1 MIKMTKKILL
11 NWMPPAMVQMPS
23 PAMSV
28 LKSYLVN
35 RGFDVGIIYWNLKL
49 YELQVDFT
57 WSIAENIDSD
67 MINSLLLYYNYLAI
81 KNNDREAYSRVKSS
95 LMSIK
100 PNYMSA
106 DPYMYDRHMH
116 GFAEKL
122 DNTIEDILDEYNL
135 SECFLVGMSVN
146 LYQWIVSSIIA
157 KKIKERTPDIPII
170 IGGIGRKDTAV
181 AFIDNFPQFDL
192 AIWGEGEFT
201 LEQVAK
207 LLSNN
212 VSVQN
217 IEEIPHVAYRDKN
230 GFLKATKVSAR
241 CFKDLDDNTNEL
253 EFSDYF
259 DQGKS
264 LIRKGMMSVHL
275 FVEGSRGCHWQKCH
289 FCYLNTG
296 YKHRLRSPKNIG
308 QEIRKFINKYN
319 VYNFELL
326 DNDVVANDYPRFL
339 DLLAE
344 LKAVRDDFPR
354 FRVILAEIITKG
366 MSSFEIREMSEAG
379 FIYVQIGYESPSDSI
394 LTKIEKKNT
403 LSSNLLFIK
412 YAIKYGI
419 NISGANVIQGLLEE
433 TSEDIMESMIN
444 LRYMRFYLGRS
455 KFRHDMSNLA
465 VMSSSRYY
473 ICTLNDARFVPNNFI
488 SYLPKNFISKKNID
502 ECTIIEKI
510 QTSIDYSW
518 TLFQRVERFYLV
530 NSYSYK
536 LFKETGRLRFKEFF
550 NDELINELLIEEN
563 SIDYLIMSNSN
574 HEVMSFGRLKELLK
588 IKSEWDNI
596 SDCELFN
603 ILENLKRE
611 GLIYSKSDFSEILTI
626 IDFDNVI

>member
-1 MIKMTKKILL
+1 MTKKILL

>member
-1 MIKMTKKILL
+1 
-11 NWMPPAMVQMPS
+11 MVQMPS

>member
-1 MIKMTKKILL
+1 M
-11 NWMPPAMVQMPS
+11 
-23 PAMSV
+23 
-28 LKSYLVN
+28 
-35 RGFDVGIIYWNLKL
+35 
-49 YELQVDFT
+49 
-57 WSIAENIDSD
+57 
-67 MINSLLLYYNYLAI
+67 
-81 KNNDREAYSRVKSS
+81 
-95 LMSIK
+95 
-100 PNYMSA
+100 
-106 DPYMYDRHMH
+106 
-116 GFAEKL
+116 
-122 DNTIEDILDEYNL
+122 
-135 SECFLVGMSVN
+135 
-146 LYQWIVSSIIA
+146 
-157 KKIKERTPDIPII
+157 
-170 IGGIGRKDTAV
+170 
-181 AFIDNFPQFDL
+181 
-192 AIWGEGEFT
+192 
-201 LEQVAK
+201 EQVAK

>member
-1 MIKMTKKILL
+1 MTKKILL

-611 GLIYSKSDFSEILTI
+611 GLIYSKPDFSEILTI